1 MSTEIIKRTI
11 NRHGKKYHQVLKLNF
26 TDGKYDYGEKTNKS
40 EYCYMCVNN
49 ARNQVNCS
57 DFHQYDPPC
66 REAKEYVFLTLVE
79 VDGAQFALL
88 TPADEPEDEESATE
102 VYIFR
107 YEQDEEGGEMFSEV
121 EDEALFQRVQAEAE
135 KILVTD
141 EEDDA

>member
-1 MSTEIIKRTI
+1 MA
-11 NRHGKKYHQVLKLNF
+11 GKKIEEEENHVHDHDHDHEEGEEWEEGDEDDDIVILSGP
-26 TDGKYDYGEKTNKS
+26 DG
-40 EYCYMCVNN
+40 
-49 ARNQVNCS
+49 
-57 DFHQYDPPC
+57 
-66 REAKEYVFLTLVE
+66 EAKEYVFLTLVE

-88 TPADEPEDEESATE
+88 TPADEPEDEEAATE